1 MTARLFFAENPR
13 TPHLYRIWKQLQD
26 CRELPQVDRWL
37 AQVFRGEKRFGK
49 KDRQWYADAVFA
61 ALRLGPLVL
70 LAEKNGVEGAG
81 DWNELRELPA
91 ERLFFWL
98 SLDRLDSTD
107 ERFPEEKKQWDALQ
121 HSPSLSRWGLPPF
134 YAPMLERRQKL
145 SQWSSSDRERF
156 LTLQNAKAP
165 LWLRVNVRDK
175 VEAARREFTEH
186 GLAWTEDGVAWK
198 LDEARNLQ
206 TLQSLDQGI
215 LEIQDYASQKIGTAV
230 DLTGEPLIWDS
241 CAGGGGK
248 TLHLA
253 AGLQGRGLIFA
264 SDIRS
269 YKLEEVKRRAARAGF
284 SRVRTLP
291 WNGESLPQFPIEWQK
306 NGGVDVILIDA
317 PCTGTGTW
325 RRSPDSKYRCHERE
339 LKDLQAL
346 QISLFQKVLPAL
358 KKGGQLVYATCSW
371 LPDENEDV
379 VAAALSAHPD
389 LRLETQ
395 TLCGNP
401 AADADT
407 MFYAVLRKI

>member
-26 CRELPQVDRWL
+26 HRELPQVDRWL
-37 AQVFRGEKRFGK
+37 AQIFRGEKRFGK

-70 LAEKNGVEGAG
+70 LAEKSGHAGPG
-81 DWNELRELPA
+81 DWTELRDLA
-91 ERLFFWL
+91 ADRLFFWL
-98 SLDRLDSTD
+98 SLDRQDPTD
-107 ERFPEEKKQWDALQ
+107 ERFPEEKQCLEGLKQSGTLA
-121 HSPSLSRWGLPPF
+121 RWGIPPF
-134 YAPMLERRQKL
+134 YAPMLERRKIL
-145 SQWSSSDRERF
+145 SRWSPLETEQF
-156 LTLQNAKAP
+156 LAAQNAKAP
-165 LWLRVNVRDK
+165 LWLRVNLPAKAD
-175 VEAARREFTEH
+175 AARRELQAA
-186 GLAWTEDGVAWK
+186 GVQWVEDGAAWK

-206 TLQSLDQGI
+206 TLACIEQGI
-215 LEIQDYASQKIGTAV
+215 LEIQDYASQRIGAAV
-230 DLTGEPLIWDS
+230 DLAGDPLIWDS

-248 TLHLA
+248 SMQLA
-253 AGLQGRGLIFA
+253 SRLQGRGLIFA

-291 WNGESLPQFPIEWQK
+291 WNGDALPVFPSEWQK
-306 NGGVDVILIDA
+306 NGGVDVIVIDA

-325 RRSPDSKYRCHERE
+325 RRSPDSKYRCRETE

-346 QISLFQKVLPAL
+346 QISIVKKVLPAL
-358 KKGGQLVYATCSW
+358 KKGGQLIYATCSW
-371 LPDENEDV
+371 LPEENEDV
-379 VAAALSAHPD
+379 VAAALAAHPE

-395 TLCGNP
+395 ELCGNP